1 MSGPAAAIRVEG
13 LRELQA
19 ALKRI
24 DGESQKAL
32 RTALNAAVEDIAQTT
47 RRRMPSRTGKAR
59 ASVRATSSQ
68 REARVSAGKKA
79 VPYYGWL
86 DYGGRVGKSKS
97 VVRPFRKTGR
107 YLYPA
112 YHDQKDEMLATLSR
126 EIVAVAHA
134 AGLKAG

>member
-1 MSGPAAAIRVEG
+1 VTFGSPIRVEG

-19 ALKRI
+19 ALKAF

-32 RTALNAAVEDIAQTT
+32 RVALNNAVEGIASDA
-47 RRRMPSRTGKAR
+47 RRRVPTRSGKAR
-59 ASVRATSSQ
+59 ASIRATSSQ

-86 DYGGRVGKSKS
+86 DYGGKTGIGRSID
-97 VVRPFRKTGR
+97 RPFRKAGR

-112 YHDQKDEMLATLSR
+112 YEDQKDEMLAKLTR
-126 EIVAVAHA
+126 EIVAVAGQ
-134 AGLKAG
+134 AGLRAG

>member
-1 MSGPAAAIRVEG
+1 MSTVQPIRVEG

-19 ALKRI
+19 ALKQI

-32 RTALNAAVEDIAQTT
+32 RVVLNKAVETVADDA
-47 RRRMPSRTGKAR
+47 RSRIPVRSGKAR
-59 ASVRATSSQ
+59 ASIRTTSSQ

-86 DYGGRVGKSKS
+86 DYGGAVGKARS
-97 VVRPFRKTGR
+97 VHRPFRKAGR

-112 YHDQKDEMLATLSR
+112 YYDQQPKMIGTLER
-126 EIVAVAHA
+126 EIAAVAKA
-134 AGLKAG
+134 AGLEVT